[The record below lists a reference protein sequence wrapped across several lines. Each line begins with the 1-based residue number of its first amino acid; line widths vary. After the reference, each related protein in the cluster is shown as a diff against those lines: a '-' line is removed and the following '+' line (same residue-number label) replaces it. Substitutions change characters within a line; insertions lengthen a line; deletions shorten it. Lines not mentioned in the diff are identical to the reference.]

1 MAQNKHYNL
10 IKKYLDKLKSIDLK
24 SFFENLKNVQ
34 IEDLKNLDYNRLFF
48 DIKRSRYTKPVG
60 GILSASVLFILVFI
74 PNIETIQASFKKVR
88 QYRYEARNLDSQKLK
103 LEKEIIKLAQTSEIM
118 SKVNNSFLKKDQII
132 FITQL
137 INEVAKKSNI
147 KINSF
152 SPIIKPDKS
161 KLCQNNIKKPKSQNF
176 NSAKKNKNS
185 RTKGAIHNNFYELN
199 FTSDYLNIIE
209 FLKIIQTY
217 DVMVITH
224 CLEVNSENIKIVNNE
239 ANSEEKNSLI
249 IPLASD
255 GSPLSSISNIELS
268 NQDKNSGKVFTR
280 IVLKIP
286 SYFK

>member
-1 MAQNKHYNL
+1 
-10 IKKYLDKLKSIDLK
+10 
-24 SFFENLKNVQ
+24 
-34 IEDLKNLDYNRLFF
+34 
-48 DIKRSRYTKPVG
+48 
-60 GILSASVLFILVFI
+60 
-74 PNIETIQASFKKVR
+74 
-88 QYRYEARNLDSQKLK
+88 
-103 LEKEIIKLAQTSEIM
+103 M

-185 RTKGAIHNNFYELN
+185 RTKGAIQNNFYELN

-224 CLEVNSENIKIVNNE
+224 CLEVNSENSILVNNE

-255 GSPLSSISNIELS
+255 GSPLSSISNIELA